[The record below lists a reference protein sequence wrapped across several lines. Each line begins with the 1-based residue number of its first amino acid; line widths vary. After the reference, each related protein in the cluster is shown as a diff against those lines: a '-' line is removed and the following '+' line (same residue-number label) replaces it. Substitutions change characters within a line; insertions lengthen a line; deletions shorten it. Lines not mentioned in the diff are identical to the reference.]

1 MSGAPAARAAT
12 LAAAMDSTL
21 VVSLELLQ
29 IVLPA
34 LIVYLTA
41 TRLLGDHLRVQER
54 VLYARH
60 RSEVRSATLPVQL
73 RAYERLSIFC
83 ERIAI
88 ANLLLRLQ
96 ESGQSAGELKVT
108 LFLAIQQEYEH
119 NASQQVYMSE
129 QLWSIIRQAR
139 DNTVQAIDSV
149 SDIVEPQLP
158 GRELARA
165 LLAQA
170 APGSDRSLALALAAI
185 KKEAAR
191 VLD

>member
-1 MSGAPAARAAT
+1 
-12 LAAAMDSTL
+12 MDSTL
-21 VVSLELLQ
+21 VVLLELLQ

-34 LIVYLTA
+34 VIVYLTA

-73 RAYERLSIFC
+73 QAYERLSIFC

-96 ESGQSAGELKVT
+96 EAGQSAGELKVT
-108 LFLAIQQEYEH
+108 LFFAIQQEYEH
-119 NASQQVYMSE
+119 NVSQQVYMSE

>member
-1 MSGAPAARAAT
+1 ME
-12 LAAAMDSTL
+12 STTEL
-21 VVSLELLQ
+21 VFDLLH
-29 IVLPA
+29 IVIPA
-34 LIVYLTA
+34 LIVYFTA

-60 RSEVRSATLPVQL
+60 RSEVRSVTLPVQL
-73 RAYERLSIFC
+73 QAYERLSIFC

-88 ANLLLRLQ
+88 PNLLLRLQ
-96 ESGQSAGELKVT
+96 QADQSAGELKVI

-129 QLWSIIRQAR
+129 QLWSIVRQAR
-139 DNTVQAIDSV
+139 DNTIQAIDAV

-170 APGSDRSLALALAAI
+170 APGSNRSLALALAAI
-185 KKEAAR
+185 KTEAKR